1 MPKQIERSR
10 FAIWLL
16 LLIMLLFAFVVS
28 WQKVEQEAS
37 ETALTVASKRIV
49 ERANYYK
56 QQWILSGQPQRLTLA
71 QKLIRYSHSG
81 WAKPINS
88 VNKVDCNY
96 WLELFYEE
104 KRVLDSLPIK
114 INDNSM
120 QSNFQCEYIYTQES
134 AIMISL
140 IDNKFSV
147 GVSFPAE
154 R

>member
-1 MPKQIERSR
+1 MSKQIERSR
-10 FAIWLL
+10 FAVWLV
-16 LLIMLLFAFVVS
+16 LLITLLFAFVVS
-28 WQKVEQEAS
+28 WQKVEQEAN
-37 ETALTVASKRIV
+37 ETALAVASKRIV

-81 WAKPINS
+81 WAKPINLA
-88 VNKVDCNY
+88 NKVDCNY

-104 KRVLDSLPIK
+104 ERVLDSLPIK

-147 GVSFPAE
+147 GVSFPAG